1 MATETDALVLSISAD
16 TTSIRN
22 ELKRL
27 MRDSRTA
34 TDQMSGNFDRIGR
47 AANSNIQ
54 GALSKSFKAAQAD
67 AQNLRYQLND
77 IATGLASGQSPFMV
91 LSQQGGQLSQIL
103 SQNGGGLGASFKMI
117 ASAATSMINPIN
129 LAIVAVGGLAWAWSR
144 YGDQISGSS
153 GESLEALK
161 KEQDAIAGVIAK
173 WGDMVPAL
181 KQVYDQRQAIIDQRA
196 VEAAG
201 NIEKAG
207 AYEGVAADFKDA
219 RAAIGGIISD
229 LRQLDQNT
237 AADELSAQFEHVS
250 AAIKNNSA
258 TVADVTKLIEL
269 LQEASKSAST
279 EGLGGMISMLQ
290 AMLPKLQ
297 AAQKSV
303 QAINEDVAR
312 ATAINKAWAEML
324 KNVDDALDLSK
335 TKIDALGK
343 SYEAFQA
350 TLGRGSSVLADYA
363 NQQANLAR
371 NAQAGQA
378 GGTAEFIRGREGFIS
393 KAKWDRNHFRV
404 GFGSDTY
411 VDEMGK
417 VREVTE
423 STTVTIEQAWEDLGR
438 RIGEFQ
444 RKIVSQIGP
453 DFWASFDDSQRT
465 ALTSIAYN
473 YGSLPDRIV
482 TAIQTGD
489 KGKVAQAIAD
499 LGTDNK
505 GINAKRRQMEAEL
518 FGGSDFSASAKTAA
532 MSFKELLD
540 DASRGTAVLTA
551 TGEAMQSVAGSTDDY
566 GYAVARARK
575 EQELL
580 NKAQEENIPLTDA
593 MKAQIS
599 AAADA
604 YGRAE
609 QAINK
614 QKAAAK
620 DSARDVRK
628 NAQEWQQLG
637 SQLAGIGSNAV
648 SGLVQ
653 DLRNGVSAGEAFR
666 NMLSKIAD
674 ELLSMAL
681 NQTFKA
687 LFGSIFSGIGG
698 AGGGFNLG
706 AGATPIMH
714 SGGTAGFGSI
724 RRQVSPGLFLGAPR
738 YHSGTPYA
746 GLRPG
751 EVPAILQRGEV
762 VMPRGSAGGTSG
774 STTVGDINIDM
785 SASGYVAADTAGA
798 KQFGEN
804 VRKYVQIEM
813 VRQSRPGG
821 LLRKVPTP

>member
-1 MATETDALVLSISAD
+1 MATETDNLVLSISAD
-16 TTSIRN
+16 TTQIRN
-22 ELKRL
+22 ALKRL
-27 MRDSRTA
+27 TVDSKGA
-34 TDQMSGNFDRIGR
+34 TDLIANNLDRVGR
-47 AANSNIQ
+47 AANQNIAGQ
-54 GALSKSFKAAQAD
+54 MAKSFKQAE
-67 AQNLRYQLND
+67 ANAVNLRYQLND
-77 IATGLASGQSPFMV
+77 IATGLASGQSPFLV

-103 SQNGGGLGASFKMI
+103 SQSGGGLGASFKMV
-117 ASAATSMINPIN
+117 ASAAASMINPIN
-129 LAIVAVGGLAWAWSR
+129 IAIVGIGALAWAWSK
-144 YGDQISGSS
+144 YGDEIAGSS

-161 KEQDAIAGVIAK
+161 KEQAQLGEVISK
-173 WGDMVPAL
+173 WGDLVPTL
-181 KQVYDQRQAIIDQRA
+181 KQVYDQRQALIDQKA

-201 NIEKAG
+201 RTESAT
-207 AYEGVAADFKDA
+207 AFEGVAAEWKNA

-237 AADELSAQFEHVS
+237 AADDLSAQFEHVS
-250 AAIKNNSA
+250 AAIKDNSA

-269 LQEASKSAST
+269 LQQASKTAST
-279 EGLGGMISMLQ
+279 EGLGGMIEMLQ

-303 QAINEDVAR
+303 QDISAQVAN
-312 ATAINKAWAEML
+312 ATAINKAWIELL
-324 KNVDDALDLSK
+324 KNVDDVLDTNK

-343 SYEAFQA
+343 SYEAFQS
-350 TLGRGSSVLADYA
+350 TLSRGSSVLGDYA

-378 GGTAEFIRGREGFIS
+378 GGTADFIRGREGFIN
-393 KAKWDRNHFRV
+393 KAKWDRNHYRV

-417 VREVTE
+417 VREVTAD
-423 STTVTIEQAWEDLGR
+423 TTITIQQAWEDLGR

-444 RKIVSQIGP
+444 RTIVSQIGP
-453 DFWASFDDSQRT
+453 DFWASFNEDQKT

-473 YGSLPDRIV
+473 YGELPQRIV
-482 TAIQTGD
+482 KAIQTGD
-489 KGKVAQAIAD
+489 KGQVAQAINA
-499 LGTDNK
+499 LGSDNG
-505 GINAKRRQMEAEL
+505 GINAGRRAKEAEL
-518 FGGSDFSASAKTAA
+518 FGGDAFSASAKTAA

-540 DASRGTAVLTA
+540 DAARGTAVLSA
-551 TGEAMQSVAGSTDDY
+551 TGTAMASVAGSMDDY
-566 GYAVARARK
+566 GYAVARATK

-609 QAINK
+609 QAINR

-620 DSARDVRK
+620 DAASGVKD
-628 NAQEWQQLG
+628 NAKEWEQLG
-637 SQLAGIGSNAV
+637 HQLAGIASNAV
-648 SGLVQ
+648 KGLVT
-653 DLRNGVSAGEAFR
+653 DLKNGVSAGEAFR

-674 ELLSMAL
+674 DLLSMAL
-681 NQTFKA
+681 DKTFDL
-687 LFGSIFSGIGG
+687 LFSSIFGGIGG
-698 AGGGFNLG
+698 GGRQMAIARNGGIGLYHQGGVAG
-706 AGATPIMH
+706 
-714 SGGTAGFGSI
+714 SSSV

-751 EVPAILQRGEV
+751 EVPAILQRGEI
-762 VMPRGSAGGTSG
+762 VMPRGSTAGSG
-774 STTVGDINIDM
+774 GSMSVGDVNIDM
-785 SASGYVAADTAGA
+785 SASGYVTANTADA
-798 KQFGEN
+798 KAWGDN
-804 VRKYVQIEM
+804 VRKAVQIEM

-821 LLRKVPTP
+821 LLRKAPV